1 MPGNPYKKFDFTYK
15 SVIDKQLNEVKND
28 ENREKCVQVHIKTET
43 PLNILIR
50 EKMLNKHW
58 LRFIIRCNLNLISMS
73 WLEQERVAH
82 PPEQSGDHQANPDLS
97 ISQLIKILLCC
108 TQLILQYL
116 TMSTN
121 ITYNRNFTN
130 PQKWIPENWSKIVE
144 QRQVSPQVK

>member
-1 MPGNPYKKFDFTYK
+1 MLGNPYKKFDFTYK

-97 ISQLIKILLCC
+97 ISQLRK
-108 TQLILQYL
+108 TSYL
-116 TMSTN
+116 S
-121 ITYNRNFTN
+121 
-130 PQKWIPENWSKIVE
+130 WSKFFYAALNWFYNISPC
-144 QRQVSPQVK
+144 RQISRTTGISQIPRNGSLKIGQK

>member
-1 MPGNPYKKFDFTYK
+1 MGAQITSTVFPPMRSELTKLSKSTYPQSRILSPFDFTYK

-50 EKMLNKHW
+50 EKMSYKHW

-82 PPEQSGDHQANPDLS
+82 PPQQSCDHQANPDLS
-97 ISQLIKILLCC
+97 ISQLRK
-108 TQLILQYL
+108 TSY
-116 TMSTN
+116 
-121 ITYNRNFTN
+121 
-130 PQKWIPENWSKIVE
+130 
-144 QRQVSPQVK
+144 